1 MREYNVNNII
11 RADFFALGLM
21 CALGDLV
28 LIATGIASIYD
39 YKKRIRKRIDDIIKT
54 EKEKLLMVT

>member
-1 MREYNVNNII
+1 
-11 RADFFALGLM
+11 M

-54 EKEKLLMVT
+54 EKYCNNIIQQAIEDNR